1 MRFCNCRRVGSGE
14 ETGPATLTGNHNPGL
29 SLTWTEITRGAR
41 GAPLLALSEKG
52 PAEPPG
58 ALIAYS
64 ASSAPSPSPPPSPHK
79 LLSSR
84 ERDPPPLRSPNSRLS
99 PPPPPRRPPP
109 RPPPP
114 TSLYR
119 PGSETLLPCALQ
131 TRGLRPLPALAFLPK
146 PRNREQQRIRALVRQ
161 IIFDF
166 PGPRQ
171 A

>member
-64 ASSAPSPSPPPSPHK
+64 ASSAPSPPPPPSPAQP
-79 LLSSR
+79 LA
-84 ERDPPPLRSPNSRLS
+84 PPQHHT
-99 PPPPPRRPPP
+99 PPPRQACIV
-109 RPPPP
+109 
-114 TSLYR
+114 
-119 PGSETLLPCALQ
+119 PGASPSS
-131 TRGLRPLPALAFLPK
+131 PALSNLAACDRFLRSRSSPS
-146 PRNREQQRIRALVRQ
+146 RVIASSSGS
-161 IIFDF
+161 
-166 PGPRQ
+166 GPSSEK
-171 A
+171 

>member
-52 PAEPPG
+52 TAEPPG

-64 ASSAPSPSPPPSPHK
+64 ASSAPSPSPPPSPDK
-79 LLSSR
+79 LVSSR
-84 ERDPPPLRSPNSRLS
+84 ERDPPPPPSPNPPPS
-99 PPPPPRRPPP
+99 PPSSP

-114 TSLYR
+114 
-119 PGSETLLPCALQ
+119 
-131 TRGLRPLPALAFLPK
+131 
-146 PRNREQQRIRALVRQ
+146 
-161 IIFDF
+161 
-166 PGPRQ
+166 
-171 A
+171 

>member
-64 ASSAPSPSPPPSPHK
+64 ASSAPSPSPPPSPDK
-79 LLSSR
+79 LVSSR
-84 ERDPPPLRSPNSRLS
+84 ERDPPPLPPPNSHL
-99 PPPPPRRPPP
+99 PHP

-146 PRNREQQRIRALVRQ
+146 PRNREQQRIRAIVREISFEFVGPNQ
-161 IIFDF
+161 AF
-166 PGPRQ
+166 P
-171 A
+171 